1 MGQTNPPSY
10 LYMDTFGH
18 VISLTGQIS
27 NKNREKG
34 KKKNG
39 RRINQSKWVH
49 YYYTLLVIKLLKI

>member
-10 LYMDTFGH
+10 LYMGTFGH

-34 KKKNG
+34 KQKG